1 MPESVVGHKVRAARH
16 PTFIRIFCLS
26 PIGQP
31 MASEESGMALENDE
45 ANPCFG
51 CGPRNPRGLR
61 LSFHRVGDRV
71 ETMLLADVTMEGWPG
86 RLHSGI
92 L

>member
-1 MPESVVGHKVRAARH
+1 
-16 PTFIRIFCLS
+16 
-26 PIGQP
+26 